1 MHLHTYVLYVCTY
14 CSCYIV
20 VFLYQTL
27 VVPFGE
33 SYLDWNE
40 TYISVF
46 YMVAGAEVRGS
57 SSLCGANVRRWL
69 CLVHLYVQTCTKWS
83 ELNVIQLCR
92 LFSPLLPSAFS
103 AGRSVIGQ

>member
-1 MHLHTYVLYVCTY
+1 MLCCAVLCCAVLC
-14 CSCYIV
+14 CAVLCCAV
-20 VFLYQTL
+20 LCCAVQQFCCFLYQTL

-57 SSLCGANVRRWL
+57 TTLCGANVGGY
-69 CLVHLYVQTCTKWS
+69 VLYICMYVRTCTK
-83 ELNVIQLCR
+83 
-92 LFSPLLPSAFS
+92 
-103 AGRSVIGQ
+103 

>member
-57 SSLCGANVRRWL
+57 SSLCGLMYVGGYA
-69 CLVHLYVQTCTKWS
+69 LYICMFKHVP
-83 ELNVIQLCR
+83 N
-92 LFSPLLPSAFS
+92 
-103 AGRSVIGQ
+103 GQN